1 MTQDAPPPAGPASG
15 PELSFSGTGATGFG
29 ALPPDTLSK
38 LDKLGGALPAEPAP
52 ISAKPPAQAAAK
64 PAAPK
69 PEAGSLS
76 PPPAPGAPA
85 ADAAKPAAEPAAEVK
100 GPKQLR
106 EAYERA
112 QAKVAELET
121 TMGATAKEKA
131 EAFARLAATEEKLT
145 SYEKRIADEYEP
157 MRKVLTEREKRLAE
171 VEENL
176 RMRDYTATPEWH
188 NNYVKPINDTWQ
200 EAVQFVSELAV
211 QNADGSSIPATQEHL
226 NYVIGAPNAN
236 EAARRAEQLFGN
248 QSVFT
253 GTLVNYRNKLKALQT
268 KQQEAA
274 KNAKLESEQW
284 HQQRQAHEAEQ
295 LSKLR
300 SYVTQREAAEGSDL
314 AAIGDDPE
322 LRSALEA
329 GSALADTLVNGDP
342 KLSPENW
349 ADVIAKSRT
358 HIKRSHVQAKRITR
372 LEAKLKAA
380 EEELGRY
387 RNSEPSVETRP
398 SGEVSSPQAEEGRAY
413 WDGLPDRL
421 LSHAAKK
428 QR

>member
-76 PPPAPGAPA
+76 PPPAPATPA
-85 ADAAKPAAEPAAEVK
+85 ADATKPAAEPAAEVK

-300 SYVTQREAAEGSDL
+300 SYVTQREAVESADL
-314 AAIGDDPE
+314 VVNDDPE
-322 LRSALEA
+322 LRTALEA

-342 KLSPENW
+342 KLSPESW
-349 ADVIAKSRT
+349 ADVIAKSRA
-358 HIKRSHVQAKRITR
+358 HIKRSHVLTKKLARA
-372 LEAKLKAA
+372 EAELKAA
-380 EEELGRY
+380 REELGRY
-387 RNSEPSVETRP
+387 RSSEPGVETRA
-398 SGEVSSPQAEEGRAY
+398 SGETTSPETEEGKAY
-413 WDGLPDRL
+413 WEGLPGRL
-421 LSHAAKK
+421 LKHAAAK